1 MPNRLRGARGSA
13 AGGWRGRPS
22 LRAARLAL
30 AAGCLGGGVLVL
42 GAADT
47 AGAAP
52 PAITLYSGQ
61 HVQTTQ
67 ALVNAFEK
75 KTGIKVNVRFDDEDV
90 LANQIV
96 EEGGH
101 SPADAI
107 FTENSPPLQYL
118 ASKHQL
124 APLAK
129 STLAETPAKYDSPNG
144 QWLGI
149 SARVSV
155 MVYNKSLLKPSQL
168 PASAMQLSQAKWKGK
183 LALAGGETDFQPI
196 VTSVARTYGNAAALK
211 WLNGV
216 KTNASGH
223 LLPDNE
229 TVTDE
234 VNRGQVALGVINQYY
249 WYRLQAEDGASNTH
263 SAIAYFAPHDVG
275 YVVDVSG
282 AGVLRSSSHRTEAQR
297 LVTFLGSAQGQ
308 NIIAHS
314 DSFEYPIGSHVKT
327 AQPETPFNQ
336 LQPNA
341 ITIAQ
346 LGTGAAAINLLQ
358 EAQLL

>member
-1 MPNRLRGARGSA
+1 
-13 AGGWRGRPS
+13 
-22 LRAARLAL
+22 
-30 AAGCLGGGVLVL
+30 VLVI
-42 GAADT
+42 GVAGT

-52 PAITLYSGQ
+52 AAITLYSGQ

-67 ALVNAFEK
+67 ALVSAFEK

-90 LANQIV
+90 LADQIV

-101 SPADAI
+101 SPADAF

-118 ASKHQL
+118 ASKQML
-124 APLAK
+124 APLSK
-129 STLAETPAKYDSPNG
+129 STLAETPARYDSPNR

-155 MVYNKSLLKPSQL
+155 IVYNTSLLKPSQL
-168 PASAMQLSQAKWKGK
+168 PTSAMQLSQPKWKGK
-183 LALAGGETDFQPI
+183 IALAGGETDFQPI
-196 VTSVARTYGNAAALK
+196 VTSVARTYGNAKALK

-216 KTNASGH
+216 KANAGSH

-249 WYRLQAEDGASNTH
+249 WYRLRAEDGASNMH

-282 AGVLRSSSHRTEAQR
+282 AGVLRSSPHTAEAQK
-297 LVTFLGSAQGQ
+297 LVAFLGSAQGQ
-308 NIIAHS
+308 QIIAHG
-314 DSFEYPIGSHVKT
+314 DSFEYPIGSRVTT
-327 AQPETPFNQ
+327 AQPETPFNR

-341 ITIAQ
+341 ITITQ
-346 LGTGAAAINLLQ
+346 LGTGAEAIKLLQ
-358 EAQLL
+358 DAQLL